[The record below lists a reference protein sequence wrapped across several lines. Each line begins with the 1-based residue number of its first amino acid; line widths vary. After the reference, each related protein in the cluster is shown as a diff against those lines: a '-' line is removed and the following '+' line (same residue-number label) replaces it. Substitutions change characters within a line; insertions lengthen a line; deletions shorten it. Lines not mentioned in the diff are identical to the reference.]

1 MGEHDHD
8 FTAWYQEAHPKIVT
22 SLMLTT
28 GDVHAAQEAAD
39 EACARAY
46 ARWKRVSAM
55 ASPTG
60 WTYRVAFNVLRRRWR
75 RATLEQTLLLKRPPT
90 TTMPAPAGESW
101 DVVKTLPP
109 RQRTAVVLR
118 FVGDLTEAEIADVMG
133 VTRSTIS
140 ATLVAAKR
148 NLCRML
154 ADDGDD
160 NGEPSKELDCV

>member
-1 MGEHDHD
+1 MGEDDHD

-22 SLMLTT
+22 SLLLTT
-28 GDVHAAQEAAD
+28 GDLHAAEEAAD

-46 ARWKRVSAM
+46 ARWKRVSLM
-55 ASPTG
+55 DSPTG

-90 TTMPAPAGESW
+90 PTIPAPAGESW
-101 DVVKTLPP
+101 DAVRTLPL

-118 FVGDLTEAEIADVMG
+118 FVGDLTEAEIAQVMG
-133 VTRSTIS
+133 VTRSTVS

-148 NLCRML
+148 NLSRML
-154 ADDGDD
+154 SD
-160 NGEPSKELDCV
+160 GEPSKELDCV